1 MGQWGRQ
8 EKTTA
13 STRRSPEYESGL
25 RVQTVVKIRLVQ
37 KVQRFTETSEMQ
49 ESKTVS
55 FLKWKIHENESP
67 ISNVSGNNAV
77 PHRQRICVLKHIL
90 MDTHIWIRPWRY
102 PGPAWFGGDALLRQ
116 TQEVLVAFKVSCA
129 KLISHFPSESATGNS
144 FPVYLSLTFST
155 KEWTLM
161 LSLPLCHRGEILA
174 SGHSCLVLFLYFCSY
189 PDNYL
194 ALLL

>member
-1 MGQWGRQ
+1 MLIVGQWGRQ

-13 STRRSPEYESGL
+13 STRSPEHEGGL
-25 RVQTVVKIRLVQ
+25 RVQTVVRIRLVQ

-90 MDTHIWIRPWRY
+90 MDNTQTRRY
-102 PGPAWFGGDALLRQ
+102 SLGGIQDQPSLEVTLSSGKPRRFWWLSKHPVQSWYPTFRVNQPQVILLPC
-116 TQEVLVAFKVSCA
+116 TFHWV
-129 KLISHFPSESATGNS
+129 FPQKSE
-144 FPVYLSLTFST
+144 
-155 KEWTLM
+155 
-161 LSLPLCHRGEILA
+161 H
-174 SGHSCLVLFLYFCSY
+174 
-189 PDNYL
+189 
-194 ALLL
+194 

>member
-1 MGQWGRQ
+1 MLVMGQWGRQ

-13 STRRSPEYESGL
+13 STRRSPEHESGL

-90 MDTHIWIRPWRY
+90 MDNTHMDTALAVSRTSLIWRWRSPQAN
-102 PGPAWFGGDALLRQ
+102 PGGFGGFQSILCKADIPLS
-116 TQEVLVAFKVSCA
+116 EW
-129 KLISHFPSESATGNS
+129 ISH
-144 FPVYLSLTFST
+144 
-155 KEWTLM
+155 
-161 LSLPLCHRGEILA
+161 R
-174 SGHSCLVLFLYFCSY
+174 
-189 PDNYL
+189 
-194 ALLL
+194 